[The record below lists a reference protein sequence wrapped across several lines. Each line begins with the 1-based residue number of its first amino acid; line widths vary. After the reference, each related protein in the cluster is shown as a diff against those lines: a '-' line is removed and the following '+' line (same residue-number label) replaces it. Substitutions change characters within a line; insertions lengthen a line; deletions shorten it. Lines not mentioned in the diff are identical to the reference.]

1 MCQNRPIFG
10 IFDEL
15 LSTQNVTS
23 VGSLAML
30 NETFSVIFKHRARQP
45 HGRSEM
51 YRMARWS
58 ILDSLS
64 VFRMKSRSTKAVEGL
79 TISSEETVRV
89 IGAASNRR
97 TKGLR

>member
-1 MCQNRPIFG
+1 
-10 IFDEL
+10 
-15 LSTQNVTS
+15 
-23 VGSLAML
+23 
-30 NETFSVIFKHRARQP
+30 
-45 HGRSEM
+45 M